1 MVVYKKHVLLL
12 VENIEWKFH
21 SSLHITH
28 DFILYCFHFH
38 FLGMTGAALFRIKH
52 NSFRLE
58 KDK

>member
-38 FLGMTGAALFRIKH
+38 FLGMTGATLVSHKTYP
-52 NSFRLE
+52 FRLE